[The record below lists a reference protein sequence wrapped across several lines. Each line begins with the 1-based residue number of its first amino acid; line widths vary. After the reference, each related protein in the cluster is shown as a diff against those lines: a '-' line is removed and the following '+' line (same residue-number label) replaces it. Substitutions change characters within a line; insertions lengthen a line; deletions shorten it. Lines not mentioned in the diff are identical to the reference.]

1 MSKSTSCK
9 FVGTKRGGFLFPND
23 HTGITGH
30 TKPTKKYG
38 CFVKNNLPPNLIHL
52 GGGGILSLNAATK
65 AKVSMSHLAA
75 TKLTEAMV
83 GMEAGGGGN

>member
-1 MSKSTSCK
+1 MDVLLKMTYPLTWYTW
-9 FVGTKRGGFLFPND
+9 GAGIFP
-23 HTGITGH
+23 
-30 TKPTKKYG
+30 
-38 CFVKNNLPPNLIHL
+38 
-52 GGGGILSLNAATK
+52 LNAATK